1 MNENP
6 ERRRTELL
14 EVLNSITVAK
24 WLYRDRAADFVLRHP
39 ETFPDLISILFETE
53 DPIHIRA
60 SWTTELVFLRNPA
73 LLIPQLDTFIP
84 HIQNIKNDS
93 ALRPVAKVCQRIT
106 QMHYSKS
113 RNAPILTELQ
123 KDSLIEACFDWLLR
137 DEKTATQVFA
147 MSALAMFS
155 NERSWIREDLTEI
168 LQKDFFS
175 KSPGYQSHTRMLLKQ
190 LSKK

>member
-1 MNENP
+1 MSENP
-6 ERRRTELL
+6 KRRRTELL

-24 WLYRDRAADFVLRHP
+24 RLYRDRAADYVLSHP

-60 SWTTELVFLRNPA
+60 AWTTELVFLRNPT
-73 LLIPQLDTFIP
+73 LLFPQLDTFIA

-106 QMHYSKS
+106 QLHYSKNG
-113 RNAPILTELQ
+113 NAAILKEPQ

-137 DEKTATQVFA
+137 DEKTATQVYA

-155 NERSWIREDLTEI
+155 NEGRWIREDLTEI
-168 LQKDFFS
+168 LKKDFFS
-175 KSPGYQSHTRMLLKQ
+175 KSPGYQSHARILLKR